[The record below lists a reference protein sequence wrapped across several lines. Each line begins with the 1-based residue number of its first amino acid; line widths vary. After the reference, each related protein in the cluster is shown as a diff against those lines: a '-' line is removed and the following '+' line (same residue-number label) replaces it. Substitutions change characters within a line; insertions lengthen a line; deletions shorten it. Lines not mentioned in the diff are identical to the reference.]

1 MAFNRDYLQLVGPS
15 GGAAPRVWT
24 YKTDDAAGTVDGATY
39 WASAGDVLQVGDIIH
54 RITVT
59 NLGASNEAFSTGG
72 IHVVNSKSGP
82 TAGVFTVDVT
92 NALAYG
98 TIDSD

>member
-1 MAFNRDYLQLVGPS
+1 MAFTRENLQLIGGNGNGPRIWS
-15 GGAAPRVWT
+15 
-24 YKTDDAAGTVDGATY
+24 YKTDDAAGTVDGAGY
-39 WASAGDVLQVGDIIH
+39 FNSAGDVLGLNDIIF
-54 RITVT
+54 RTTVT
-59 NLGASNEAFSTGG
+59 NLNASNEAFSTGG

-82 TAGVFTVDVT
+82 SSGTWTIDTT